1 MGRRGLLL
9 IFVAFLAV
17 GLAAG
22 LLTRQPHPSPTAE
35 IRMSGA
41 IVATVYR
48 GGVPV
53 LRRTYPFHSFTIQGH
68 YIWYI
73 FLAPSLP
80 YVYREFPYWHGEL
93 WSEKQHFYD
102 NYPALLCGVYQDP
115 TVTTEVNVVNLDI
128 FTGVS
133 GQPRLLMVFGNG
145 TVPDPKHT
153 LWLGSEIAKA
163 QVSEGSYGWNATH
176 FTFTISA
183 SISADAPVNI
193 TEVGLAY
200 LVVAPGTHYTT
211 CDTALFSTTDPA
223 MLTQWDAYIIVNETI
238 YLLLTYDR
246 LDPPIQLSAGDTL
259 TVSYVFAFESGQLFV
274 ENWGKVLKLL
284 FAPSPLN
291 VTVMDINGDSV
302 VIGIVPSYPGVSYYD
317 THRLKHF
324 TYVKGAR
331 LWLAVGD
338 GAASFSRTAYRLAHE
353 IARVQVSGVAVGNG
367 STPLSISASFTPTE
381 DVDVTEVGLIADFK
395 PYDGQAGTRVSVLLL
410 YHTFDPPL
418 HIPAGKT
425 VTFTFKMAFP

>member
-68 YIWYI
+68 HIWHA

-80 YVYREFPYWHGEL
+80 YEEEGYTFWHGKYECEVL
-93 WSEKQHFYD
+93 KD
-102 NYPALLCGVYQDP
+102 PAYCPAIASGLYEDP
-115 TVTTEVNVVNLDI
+115 SVSTYAINFDI
-128 FTGVS
+128 FTGVN
-133 GQPRLLMVFGNG
+133 GYPRLVMVFGNG
-145 TVPDPKHT
+145 SVADPKHAV
-153 LWLGSEIAKA
+153 WLGSEVATA
-163 QVSEGSYGWNATH
+163 QVSEGSYGWNSTH

-183 SISADAPVNI
+183 SLSADAPVDI
-193 TEVGLAY
+193 SEVGLAL
-200 LVVAPGTHYTT
+200 LVVPP
-211 CDTALFSTTDPA
+211 STSYAFGGFQHSASDPA
-223 MLTQWDAYIIVNETI
+223 MVTNWGSSSTTTDETI
-238 YLLLTYDR
+238 YLLITYDR
-246 LDPPIQLSAGDTL
+246 LDPPVQLAAGDTL

-291 VTVMDINGDSV
+291 VTVTDVNGDSV
-302 VIGIVPSYPGVSYYD
+302 VIGILPSARYRSYYYN
-317 THRLKHF
+317 HRLKHF